1 MANLYGVN
9 YTAQDPVAAGDT
21 SGTLAAN
28 IDVAEWGGRVRV
40 CFDSFTA
47 SGATGTSDVI
57 HLGKIPSNA
66 TLLYGVLQHDNSNAT
81 TTYAVTVGSTTVR
94 AAAQATTGIAH
105 IFGAVIGGTKTTALS
120 DVKVTLGTAALAD
133 TKKIQCMILY
143 TVD

>member
-21 SGTLAAN
+21 SGALAAN

-40 CFDSFTA
+40 CYDSFTA
-47 SGATGTSDVI
+47 SGATGNSDVI
-57 HLGKIPSNA
+57 FLGKVPANA
-66 TLLYGVLQHDNSNAT
+66 TLLYGILQHDNSNSSC
-81 TTYAVTVGSTTVR
+81 TYAITVGSTTMR
-94 AAAQATTGIAH
+94 AAATATASVPNLFSVVTA
-105 IFGAVIGGTKTTALS
+105 GTKTTALS

-133 TKKIQCMILY
+133 TKVIKCTIFY